1 MPLKF
6 SYDDKTEDPPAPFVT
21 VRVRHLVY
29 QERVQ
34 ELRAKLDTGAD
45 VSSIPEATAATLGL
59 REAARLFATGF
70 DGRITQVALYAAQ
83 IDLPNGQSV
92 QLNVAGI
99 PSDYALL
106 GRDILNQLRLLLDG
120 PAHTL
125 EILE

>member
-45 VSSIPEATAATLGL
+45 VSSRHELHSPP
-59 REAARLFATGF
+59 RMKM
-70 DGRITQVALYAAQ
+70 
-83 IDLPNGQSV
+83 
-92 QLNVAGI
+92 
-99 PSDYALL
+99 
-106 GRDILNQLRLLLDG
+106 
-120 PAHTL
+120 
-125 EILE
+125 